1 MRRAATKLT
10 TATKLT
16 RRRLS
21 MNVLRELAPDPPG
34 LHLMSGSRPSTS
46 RRHDAPLLDV
56 PPLPPRASPPLQ
68 DAHSPPV
75 VAPAPPVDANPLLES
90 RLQQLVPGLRH
101 ANRRI
106 LIGGIRPDE
115 SAVLM
120 NRNDYL
126 RLTGHPAV
134 AAAKANA
141 MRSSSWDIG
150 ISLAAPDAPDRRRG
164 FERRMAALLSAQ
176 DAVLTMSGAHSV
188 RGVLEMVT
196 GGGGAA
202 TAATTP
208 IYADA
213 MSWTARLGQLSGV
226 STFAHNDVDAL
237 HGLASGQPGVIVLDG
252 VYNNGAVARVREVVG
267 VAEATGSVLLV
278 DETHSFGCAAGGL
291 GVCDEAGVADR
302 VHFRCV
308 GLSKAFAS
316 RGGIVVGPQR
326 ALEAFRFV
334 DGSLIGSTAP
344 LEHEIVGYDAT
355 LDVLLS
361 DTDGRRERL
370 YANHARLKEGLLSL
384 GYHDDVARS
393 DRQILSVVTG
403 DAARTIAF
411 RDFCA
416 ARGVFG
422 SVFCPPA
429 AFEGRSYVRF
439 TVHSAM
445 SDADCS
451 RFLAVMDEARAL
463 WSPPTTQGDALQ
475 SSFPV

>member
-1 MRRAATKLT
+1 
-10 TATKLT
+10 
-16 RRRLS
+16 
-21 MNVLRELAPDPPG
+21 
-34 LHLMSGSRPSTS
+34 
-46 RRHDAPLLDV
+46 
-56 PPLPPRASPPLQ
+56 
-68 DAHSPPV
+68 
-75 VAPAPPVDANPLLES
+75 
-90 RLQQLVPGLRH
+90 
-101 ANRRI
+101 
-106 LIGGIRPDE
+106 
-115 SAVLM
+115 M

-150 ISLAAPDAPDRRRG
+150 ISLAATGDAPDRRRG
-164 FERRMAALLSAQ
+164 FEQRMASLLSAQ

-196 GGGGAA
+196 GGAGAA
-202 TAATTP
+202 TMP
-208 IYADA
+208 IYADS
-213 MSWTARLGQLSGV
+213 MSWTARLGQLSGI
-226 STFAHNDVDAL
+226 STFPHNDVDAL
-237 HGLASGQPGVIVLDG
+237 HGLASRQPGVVVLDG
-252 VYNNGAVARVREVVG
+252 VYNNGAVARVREAVA

-316 RGGIVVGPQR
+316 RGGIVVGPRR

-334 DGSLIGSTAP
+334 DGALIGSTAP

-370 YANHARLKEGLLSL
+370 HANHAFLKEGLLAL
-384 GYHDDVARS
+384 GYDDDAARS

-416 ARGVFG
+416 ARGAFG

-429 AFEGRSYVRF
+429 TREGRAYLRF
-439 TVHSAM
+439 TVNCGL
-445 SDADCS
+445 SDEQCD
-451 RFLAVMDEARAL
+451 RFLQVMEDGRAML
-463 WSPPTTQGDALQ
+463 
-475 SSFPV
+475 SSEGGTS

>member
-1 MRRAATKLT
+1 MRRYAPQLRHLATR
-10 TATKLT
+10 AQH
-16 RRRLS
+16 RRLS
-21 MNVLRELAPDPPG
+21 MSVLRELAPDAPSS
-34 LHLMSGSRPSTS
+34 LRLVAASGSRPSAAAHH
-46 RRHDAPLLDV
+46 RHHQHLDV
-56 PPLPPRASPPLQ
+56 VPPHPPP
-68 DAHSPPV
+68 
-75 VAPAPPVDANPLLES
+75 PAPPTAAAATTTTPVDANPLLES

-150 ISLAAPDAPDRRRG
+150 ISLAAADAPDRRRG

-196 GGGGAA
+196 GGAA
-202 TAATTP
+202 AATTP
-208 IYADA
+208 IYADS

-226 STFAHNDVDAL
+226 STFPHNDVDAL
-237 HGLASGQPGVIVLDG
+237 RGLASQKPGVVVLDG
-252 VYNNGAVARVREVVG
+252 VYNNGAVARVREAVAI
-267 VAEATGSVLLV
+267 AEATGSVLLV

-344 LEHEIVGYDAT
+344 LEHEIIGYDAT
-355 LDVLLS
+355 LDVLLN

-370 YANHARLKEGLLSL
+370 HANHARLKEGLLAL
-384 GYHDDVARS
+384 GYDDDVARS

-416 ARGVFG
+416 AHGVFG

-451 RFLAVMDEARAL
+451 RFLTVMDEARAL
-463 WSPPTTQGDALQ
+463 WSPPTTEGDALQ